1 MSTTEWLLLG
11 LVAGVA
17 IVLGR
22 LWQLADAR
30 AAVANEAHDR
40 VSGERQDLAARLS
53 KEVQTRKKQAE
64 ELATFRKRADK
75 AKKRSARDEKGATD
89 LPLGTAARLADF
101 EGKIERVERERD
113 RSRVEREQLTAQ
125 VSTLEA
131 RLEIASRASARVA
144 TPAPVAPSVAPSLTA
159 TDDSLRSE
167 LGEATE
173 RVGKMTDELRLAKET
188 ELRMR
193 KRMNNQEQLYASV
206 RAELDVKKDRLRTQE
221 EQIQRLQAMKVV
233 VTDGAQ
239 SED

>member
-11 LVAGVA
+11 IAAGVA

-30 AAVANEAHDR
+30 AAVANKAHDR
-40 VSGERQDLAARLS
+40 VSSERQDLAARLS

-101 EGKIERVERERD
+101 EEKIERVERERD
-113 RSRVEREQLTAQ
+113 RSRAEREQLTAQ
-125 VSTLEA
+125 VSTLET
-131 RLEIASRASARVA
+131 RLEIASRASAKVA
-144 TPAPVAPSVAPSLTA
+144 TPAPIAPSLTA
-159 TDDSLRSE
+159 TDDSLRTE

-173 RVGKMTDELRLAKET
+173 RVGKMTEELKLAKET

-193 KRMNNQEQLYASV
+193 KRMNTQEQLYASV

>member
-11 LVAGVA
+11 IAAGVA

-30 AAVANEAHDR
+30 AAAANEAHDR
-40 VSGERQDLAARLS
+40 VSSERQDLAARLS
-53 KEVQTRKKQAE
+53 KEVQTRKKQAD

-75 AKKRSARDEKGATD
+75 AKKRSARDEKGGTG

-101 EGKIERVERERD
+101 EEKIERVERERD
-113 RSRVEREQLTAQ
+113 RSRAEREQLTAQ
-125 VSTLEA
+125 VSTLET
-131 RLEIASRASARVA
+131 RLEIASRSSAKVS
-144 TPAPVAPSVAPSLTA
+144 TPAPVAPSLTA

-173 RVGKMTDELRLAKET
+173 LVAKMTEELKLAKET
-188 ELRMR
+188 ELRTR
-193 KRMNNQEQLYASV
+193 KRMKNQEQLYASV

-239 SED
+239 SDD

>member
-125 VSTLEA
+125 VSTLET
-131 RLEIASRASARVA
+131 RLEIASRASAKVA
-144 TPAPVAPSVAPSLTA
+144 TPAPLAPSLTA

>member
-11 LVAGVA
+11 IAAGVA

-30 AAVANEAHDR
+30 AAVANKAHDR
-40 VSGERQDLAARLS
+40 VSSERQDLAARLS

-101 EGKIERVERERD
+101 EEKIERVERERD
-113 RSRVEREQLTAQ
+113 RSRAEREQLTAQ
-125 VSTLEA
+125 VSTLET
-131 RLEIASRASARVA
+131 RLEIASRASAKVA
-144 TPAPVAPSVAPSLTA
+144 TPAPIAPSLTA
-159 TDDSLRSE
+159 TDDSLRTE

-173 RVGKMTDELRLAKET
+173 RVGKMTEELKLAKET

>member
-11 LVAGVA
+11 IATGVA

-30 AAVANEAHDR
+30 AAVANKAHDR
-40 VSGERQDLAARLS
+40 VLGERQDLAARLS

-113 RSRVEREQLTAQ
+113 RSRAEREQLTAQ
-125 VSTLEA
+125 VSTLET
-131 RLEIASRASARVA
+131 RLEIASRASAKVA
-144 TPAPVAPSVAPSLTA
+144 TPAPIAPSLTA
-159 TDDSLRSE
+159 TDDSLRTE

-173 RVGKMTDELRLAKET
+173 RVGKMTEELKLAKET

>member
-22 LWQLADAR
+22 LWQLAEAR
-30 AAVANEAHDR
+30 AVAADEAHER
-40 VSGERQDLAARLS
+40 VAGERADLAARLS

-75 AKKRSARDEKGATD
+75 AKKRSARDEKGAKD

-101 EGKIERVERERD
+101 EAQIERVERERD
-113 RSRVEREQLTAQ
+113 RSRAEREQLSAQ
-125 VSTLEA
+125 VAQLEA
-131 RLEIASRASARVA
+131 RLELAGREASKVA
-144 TPAPVAPSVAPSLTA
+144 APAPTAPPVPVEAGAESLN
-159 TDDSLRSE
+159 SE
-167 LGEATE
+167 LAEAKE
-173 RVGKMTDELRLAKET
+173 RLGKLSEELRGAKET
-188 ELRMR
+188 EQRMR
-193 KRMNNQEQLYASV
+193 KRMSNQEQLYASV

-233 VTDGAQ
+233 VADAPQTSG
-239 SED
+239 

>member
-101 EGKIERVERERD
+101 EEKIERVERERD
-113 RSRVEREQLTAQ
+113 RSRAEREQLTAQ
-125 VSTLEA
+125 VSTLET
-131 RLEIASRASARVA
+131 RLEIASRASAKVA
-144 TPAPVAPSVAPSLTA
+144 TPAPIAPSLTA
-159 TDDSLRSE
+159 TDDSLRTE
-167 LGEATE
+167 LGEAME
-173 RVGKMTDELRLAKET
+173 RVGKMTEELKLAKET

>member
-11 LVAGVA
+11 IAAGVA

-101 EGKIERVERERD
+101 EEKIERVERERD
-113 RSRVEREQLTAQ
+113 RSRAEREQLTAQ
-125 VSTLEA
+125 VSTLET
-131 RLEIASRASARVA
+131 RLEIASRASAKVA
-144 TPAPVAPSVAPSLTA
+144 TPAPIAPSLTA
-159 TDDSLRSE
+159 TDDSLRTE

-173 RVGKMTDELRLAKET
+173 RVGKMTEELKLAKET

-193 KRMNNQEQLYASV
+193 KRMNTQEQLYASV

>member
-11 LVAGVA
+11 IAAGVA

-30 AAVANEAHDR
+30 AAVANKAHDR
-40 VSGERQDLAARLS
+40 VSSERQDLAARLS

-101 EGKIERVERERD
+101 EEKIERVERERD
-113 RSRVEREQLTAQ
+113 RSRAEREQLTAQ
-125 VSTLEA
+125 VSTLEK
-131 RLEIASRASARVA
+131 RLEIASRASAKVA
-144 TPAPVAPSVAPSLTA
+144 TPAPIAPSLTA
-159 TDDSLRSE
+159 TDDSLRTE

-173 RVGKMTDELRLAKET
+173 RVGKMTEELKLAKET

-193 KRMNNQEQLYASV
+193 KRMNTQEQLYASV

>member
-101 EGKIERVERERD
+101 EEKIERVERERD
-113 RSRVEREQLTAQ
+113 RSRAEREQLTAQ
-125 VSTLEA
+125 VSTLET
-131 RLEIASRASARVA
+131 RLEIASRASAKVA
-144 TPAPVAPSVAPSLTA
+144 TPAPLAPSLTA
-159 TDDSLRSE
+159 TDDSLRTE
-167 LGEATE
+167 LGEAME
-173 RVGKMTDELRLAKET
+173 RVGKMTEELKLAKET

>member
-11 LVAGVA
+11 IAAGVA

-30 AAVANEAHDR
+30 AAVANKAHDR
-40 VSGERQDLAARLS
+40 VSSERQDLAAPLS

-101 EGKIERVERERD
+101 EEKIERVERERD
-113 RSRVEREQLTAQ
+113 RSRAEREQLTAQ
-125 VSTLEA
+125 VSTLET
-131 RLEIASRASARVA
+131 RLEIASRASAKVA
-144 TPAPVAPSVAPSLTA
+144 TPAPIAPSLTA
-159 TDDSLRSE
+159 TDDSLRTE

-173 RVGKMTDELRLAKET
+173 RVGKMTEELKLAKET

-193 KRMNNQEQLYASV
+193 KRMNTQEQLYASV

>member
-11 LVAGVA
+11 IATGVA

-30 AAVANEAHDR
+30 AAVANKAHDR
-40 VSGERQDLAARLS
+40 VLGERQDLAARLS

-101 EGKIERVERERD
+101 EEKIERVERERD
-113 RSRVEREQLTAQ
+113 RSRAEREQLTAQ
-125 VSTLEA
+125 VSTLET
-131 RLEIASRASARVA
+131 RLEIASRASAKVA
-144 TPAPVAPSVAPSLTA
+144 TPAPIAPSLTA
-159 TDDSLRSE
+159 TDDSLRTE
-167 LGEATE
+167 LGEATG
-173 RVGKMTDELRLAKET
+173 RVGKMTEELKLAKET
-188 ELRMR
+188 EARMR

>member
-11 LVAGVA
+11 IATGVA

-30 AAVANEAHDR
+30 AAVANKAHDR
-40 VSGERQDLAARLS
+40 VSSERQDLAARLS

-101 EGKIERVERERD
+101 EEKIERVERERD
-113 RSRVEREQLTAQ
+113 RSRAEREQLTAQ
-125 VSTLEA
+125 VSTLET
-131 RLEIASRASARVA
+131 RLEIASRASAKVA
-144 TPAPVAPSVAPSLTA
+144 TPAPIAPSLTA
-159 TDDSLRSE
+159 TDDSLRTE

-173 RVGKMTDELRLAKET
+173 RVGKMTEELKLAKET

-193 KRMNNQEQLYASV
+193 KRMNTQEQLYASV